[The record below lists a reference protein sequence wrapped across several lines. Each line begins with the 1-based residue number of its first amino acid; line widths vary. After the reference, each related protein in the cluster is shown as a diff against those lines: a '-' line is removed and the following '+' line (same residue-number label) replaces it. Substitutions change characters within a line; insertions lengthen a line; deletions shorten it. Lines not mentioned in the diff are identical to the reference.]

1 MNIGHDTGQKDMMV
15 QNVMPQ
21 AMEMEVLIANPEAT
35 QNEGFTNWV
44 LNDAPY
50 PLPEYMVAD
59 IIASWDNRT
68 YRTTLESEIG
78 DHHVNMT
85 QALDQMIALCQ
96 ADTIGEHTDSLVAT
110 WHRLPTKAGRYAE
123 ALTHVQRNEFTAAGE
138 LISTLDDDFKL
149 STDDEHEQ
157 QRMLDLI
164 AFLQVI
170 HNDGRSDGELT
181 IAEQN
186 ALEGIIDGVFDR
198 PANWA
203 QNILC
208 FHYGRCAAPPT
219 GEGSSGHAPI
229 LDHKRSTATG
239 NSSHVKVYPNPA
251 NQYVTLEHHGI
262 GTVKNALWVI
272 SDAQGREIKNFP
284 ISSPD
289 GQQLWDVR
297 DVASGAYSVE
307 LRNASNSVGSATVV
321 IKP

>member
-1 MNIGHDTGQKDMMV
+1 MCLLMTVLSALMV

-35 QNEGFTNWV
+35 QEKGFTDWV

-68 YRTTLESEIG
+68 YRSTLESELG
-78 DHHVNMT
+78 EYHANMT

-149 STDDEHEQ
+149 STDDGHEQ

-170 HNDGRSDGELT
+170 YNNGRSDGELT

-186 ALEGIIDGVFDR
+186 ALEGIIDGAFDR

-208 FHYGRCAAPPT
+208 FHYGRCVAPPT
-219 GEGSSGHAPI
+219 GEGGHAPMLHHTHAAKDNI
-229 LDHKRSTATG
+229 ASQI
-239 NSSHVKVYPNPA
+239 SVYPNPA
-251 NQYVTLEHHGI
+251 SQYVTLKH
-262 GTVKNALWVI
+262 NALGRVSSAEWVI
-272 SDAQGREIKNFP
+272 SDAQGRSIKHFP
-284 ISSPD
+284 ISTPD
-289 GQQLWDVR
+289 GQQIWDVR
-297 DVASGAYSVE
+297 DVAAGTYTIVLLNAGKEVGAE
-307 LRNASNSVGSATVV
+307 RVV
-321 IKP
+321 VKQP